1 MSESIYNLVPYE
13 QPATEKKHFRITSKA
28 TKPVVPY
35 STFGCHGSTRLLGA
49 GQISKKDGAFFGP
62 PKPETGLTRSS
73 SPERSSSAERKTNGP
88 FSYTDRRK
96 DLVPNKTDRP
106 IMGITTSKNFIT
118 ANAVEAILQVPKR
131 TQQPDL
137 NYMKKED
144 FGKIPAYLTQVKE
157 EIRRENEMIERYV
170 KQQMGEIERT
180 PESFEELTQD
190 ERDDLLDALKSKW
203 DYVNSQYQKFTHLVV
218 LDTAGQIRRKEQYE
232 TELQQLE
239 NDIERLHRV
248 SAVLIRK

>member
-13 QPATEKKHFRITSKA
+13 EPAQEKKHHRVTSKA

-49 GQISKKDGAFFGP
+49 GQVSKKDGAYFGP
-62 PKPETGLTRSS
+62 PKPESGLPRTY
-73 SPERSSSAERKTNGP
+73 SPERSSSAERKTSES

-96 DLVPNKTDRP
+96 GVVPSKTDRP
-106 IMGITTSKNFIT
+106 ILGITTSKNFIT

-131 TQQPDL
+131 TKAPEL

-144 FGKIPAYLTQVKE
+144 FGKVPSYLTQVKD

-232 TELQQLE
+232 TALQQLE
-239 NDIERLHRV
+239 TDIERLQRA

>member
-13 QPATEKKHFRITSKA
+13 QPAEEKKRFRITSKGS
-28 TKPVVPY
+28 KQSVPY

-49 GQISKKDGAFFGP
+49 GKVAKKDGAYFGP
-62 PKPETGLTRSS
+62 PKPETGLTRSI
-73 SPERSSSAERKTNGP
+73 SPHSSSEGKSDGP
-88 FSYTDRRK
+88 FSYSDRRK
-96 DLVPNKTDRP
+96 DSVPGKSERP

-131 TQQPDL
+131 TKQPDL

-144 FGKIPAYLTQVKE
+144 FGKVPAYLTQVRE
-157 EIRRENEMIERYV
+157 EIRRENDMIERYV

-180 PESFEELTQD
+180 PETYEELAPD
-190 ERDDLLDALKSKW
+190 ERDYLLESLKSKW
-203 DYVNSQYQKFTHLVV
+203 DYVNSQYQKCTHLIV
-218 LDTAGQIRRKEQYE
+218 LDTAGQLRRKEQYE

-239 NDIERLHRV
+239 HDIERLQRA
-248 SAVLIRK
+248 SAVLVHK

>member
-1 MSESIYNLVPYE
+1 MSESIYNLVPREQAEYE
-13 QPATEKKHFRITSKA
+13 RKQFRITSKA
-28 TKPVVPY
+28 SKPVVPY

-49 GQISKKDGAFFGP
+49 GQVAKKDGAYFGP
-62 PKPETGLTRSS
+62 PKPETGLPRTT
-73 SPERSSSAERKTNGP
+73 SPARTSTEERQSNEP

-96 DLVPNKTDRP
+96 LAVPSKTDRP
-106 IMGITTSKNFIT
+106 ILGITTSKNFIT

-131 TQQPDL
+131 QPQPEL

-170 KQQMGEIERT
+170 KHQMGEIERT

-190 ERDDLLDALKSKW
+190 ERDYLLEALKSKW

-218 LDTAGQIRRKEQYE
+218 LDTAGQIRRKEQFE
-232 TELQQLE
+232 TELSQLE
-239 NDIERLHRV
+239 TDIEKLQRA